1 MFYDKDIEKFRS
13 IKAPEEL
20 KIKIEKELSL
30 REKKKTVTLKQISAF
45 AACFAVIFSF
55 LLFSSLSDSKPSLM
69 YRGAKISTEALCIE
83 INTPSIAR
91 AAISSGI
98 PFEIKV
104 TEETTLSVSKGGL
117 LKEGNSKRTEKLIL
131 SDKGTVTV
139 YLVLDGESLPVTL
152 TAETEKETLI
162 YVLSYNEAKG
172 YVIYKDAEI
181 KN

>member
-20 KIKIEKELSL
+20 KAKIEKELSL
-30 REKKKTVTLKQISAF
+30 REKKRTVSLKQISAL
-45 AACFAVIFSF
+45 AACFAVLFSF
-55 LLFSSLSDSKPSLM
+55 LLFTGLSDSKPVLM

-83 INTPSIAR
+83 VNTPSIAR

-104 TEETTLSVSKGGL
+104 TEETTLSVSEGGL
-117 LKEGNSKRTEKLIL
+117 LKEGKAERTEKLVL
-131 SDKGTVTV
+131 SDKGTATV

-152 TAETEKETLI
+152 TADTEKETLI

>member
-20 KIKIEKELSL
+20 KAKIEEELSL
-30 REKKKTVTLKQISAF
+30 REKKRTVSLKQISAL
-45 AACFAVIFSF
+45 AACFAVLFSF
-55 LLFSSLSDSKPSLM
+55 LLFTGLSDSKPVLM

-83 INTPSIAR
+83 VNTPSIAR

-104 TEETTLSVSKGGL
+104 TEETTLSVSEGGL
-117 LKEGNSKRTEKLIL
+117 IKEGKAERTEKLVL

-139 YLVLDGESLPVTL
+139 YLVLDGESSPVTL
-152 TAETEKETLI
+152 TAETEKKTLV
-162 YVLSYNEAKG
+162 YVLSYDEAKG
-172 YVIYKDAEI
+172 YIIYKDAEI
-181 KN
+181 IK